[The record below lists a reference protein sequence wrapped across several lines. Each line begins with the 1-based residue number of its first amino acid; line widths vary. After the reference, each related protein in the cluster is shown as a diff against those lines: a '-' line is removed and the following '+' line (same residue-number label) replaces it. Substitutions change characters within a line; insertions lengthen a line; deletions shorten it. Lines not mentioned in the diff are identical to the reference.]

1 MKSVFTRGLAMMA
14 ACAVMAIT
22 GCAELQQNIKE
33 APDTISANMKEMRE
47 TDREAYAETKER
59 QAARTDEAPKTEP
72 KKEVKEPE
80 ATEAPTTPVLVL
92 IDGKKNAAA
101 DPYGIYWQ
109 TDGKVSAEPTTTIT
123 IDKSMGDFQFLI
135 VNVYEADAEGKET
148 NVVWSLNDFN
158 SERAMMPGKTFSL
171 AGGNGIMVVGPGNAI
186 IQKVPYESGKT
197 YVALFSV
204 SATANNHTHKVRFTI
219 E

>member
-1 MKSVFTRGLAMMA
+1 MKNLLTRGLAVLA
-14 ACAVMAIT
+14 ASTTLAIT

-33 APDTISANMKEMRE
+33 APDTISANMKEIRE

-59 QAARTDEAPKTEP
+59 QAARAAEETTTDTEDPPAAEA
-72 KKEVKEPE
+72 
-80 ATEAPTTPVLVL
+80 ATSPVTVL
-92 IDGKKNAAA
+92 IDGKANSAA
-101 DPYGIYWQ
+101 DAIYWN
-109 TDGKVSAEPTTTIT
+109 TDGTVSAEPTATF
-123 IDKSMGDFQFLI
+123 DVDDAMGEFQFLI
-135 VNVYEADAEGKET
+135 VNVYEADAEGKES

-158 SERAMMPGKTFSL
+158 AERAMMPGKTFSL

-186 IQKVPYESGKT
+186 IEKVPYESGKT

-204 SATANNHTHKVRFTI
+204 SATGKNHTHKVRFTI